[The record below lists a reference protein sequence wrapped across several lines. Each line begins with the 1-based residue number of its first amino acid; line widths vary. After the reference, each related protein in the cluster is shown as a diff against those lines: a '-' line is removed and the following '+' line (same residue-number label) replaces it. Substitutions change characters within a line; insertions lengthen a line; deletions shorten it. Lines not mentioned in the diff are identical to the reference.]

1 MMKRISILGSTGS
14 IGTSTLEVAERFPD
28 RFTVVAIAG
37 GNNSRLLESQIRKFK
52 PALAAIAGE
61 RSAEDLRKKCK
72 DLPVRIV
79 SGIEGMIEVAAAEEA
94 DITVSAIVGTAGLVP
109 TMAAIRAGKDIAL
122 ANKEV
127 LVTAGELV
135 MAECRS
141 RNVRIFPV
149 DSEHSAIFQCL
160 HSGER
165 GDVKRLILTASGGPF
180 RNHARKELTKVT
192 LAEALKH
199 PNWSMGKKITIDS
212 ATLMN
217 KGLEVIEAH
226 WLFGMEPDQ
235 IKVLVHPQSIVHS
248 LVEYQD
254 GSVVAQLG
262 MPDMKGPIAYAL
274 SYPERLPDVSPGLDL
289 ASIAT
294 LTFQEADVEL
304 FPCLAYAYAALK
316 AGGSMPAVVSAANEV
331 AVKYFLEEKIG
342 FLDIPRV
349 IKAAMDAHSPVS
361 LRTVDEALKVDLWAR
376 HEAEK
381 IIADCGLRNAECGI
395 KTVIPA
401 NAGLQ
406 VFQPCPSV
414 FIRG

>member
-1 MMKRISILGSTGS
+1 MKKIAILGSTGS
-14 IGTSTLEVAERFPD
+14 IGTSTLAVAEQFPD
-28 RFTVVAIAG
+28 RFKVVAIAG
-37 GNNSRLLESQIRKFK
+37 GNNSKLLESQIRKFK
-52 PALAAIAGE
+52 PSLAAIADAKA
-61 RSAEDLRKKCK
+61 AESLRKKCN
-72 DLPVRIV
+72 DMPVRIV
-79 SGIEGMIEVAAAEEA
+79 SGVEGMIEVATAEDA

-109 TMAAIRAGKDIAL
+109 TIAAIQAGKDIAL

-135 MAECRS
+135 MAECR
-141 RNVRIFPV
+141 RWNVRLFPV

-160 HSGER
+160 HSGQR

-180 RNHARKELTKVT
+180 RNHSKDDLAKVG

-199 PNWSMGKKITIDS
+199 PNWSMGRKITIDS

-226 WLFGMEPDQ
+226 WLFGMAPEQ

-248 LVEYQD
+248 LVEYRD

-294 LTFQEADVEL
+294 LTFQEPDRDL
-304 FPCLAYAYAALK
+304 FPCLGYAYDALK
-316 AGGSMPAVVSAANEV
+316 AGGSMPAVLSAANEV
-331 AVKYFLEEKIG
+331 AVRYFLEEKIG
-342 FLDIPRV
+342 FLDVPRILKFV
-349 IKAAMDAHSPVS
+349 MEAHTPVTFKA
-361 LRTVDEALKVDLWAR
+361 VDEVLKADLWAR
-376 HEAEK
+376 REAEK
-381 IIADCGLRNAECGI
+381 IIADRGLR
-395 KTVIPA
+395 V
-401 NAGLQ
+401 AG
-406 VFQPCPSV
+406 
-414 FIRG
+414 